1 MVGIMKTNNKTLIVT
16 TLALLIALFS
26 ALPVMAAEEI
36 PTLSAPAEEGLSA
49 LSAPTEES
57 FPTLSDPLEEDDIRQ
72 EIVSRK
78 EVKSFKFTEV
88 KKTDGSEGVVYY
100 SGKTVIWEGE
110 LVRKIDNDA
119 YFEYI
124 LKLSTGDEIRVL
136 SGRGIDQKVGDYV
149 KITGMILIRDST
161 FSHLVLNKIEQAT
174 RKVAS
179 VKTFSIPGMISLDAS
194 DDVKFKRIYEWILW
208 YNGGINH
215 NNAQFIAN
223 RIVYYSKKH
232 GQDPFLVAA
241 LMSAESA
248 FNISAMSNVG
258 AIGLGQ
264 LMPGTASSLGVNPY
278 DPEQNI
284 EGSVRYLMY
293 QMNRWK
299 NSELQMA
306 YALASYN
313 AGPGA
318 VIKYNGIPP
327 YRETIEY
334 VNVVSSLY
342 YKIRKK

>member
-1 MVGIMKTNNKTLIVT
+1 MVKIMKTKNKIITAII
-16 TLALLIALFS
+16 LALFLMFLS
-26 ALPVMAAEEI
+26 ALPVFADEDIELEI
-36 PTLSAPAEEGLSA
+36 A
-49 LSAPTEES
+49 
-57 FPTLSDPLEEDDIRQ
+57 R
-72 EIVSRK
+72 SR
-78 EVKSFKFTEV
+78 EVATFKFDEV
-88 KKTDGSEGVVYY
+88 KKSDGSEGLIYY

-110 LVRKIDNDA
+110 LIRKIDNDA

-124 LKLSTGDEIRVL
+124 MKLNTNDEIRVL

-149 KITGMILIRDST
+149 KVTGMILIRDGS
-161 FSHLVLNKIEQAT
+161 FSHLVLNKIETAMKKVEKT
-174 RKVAS
+174 RSFS
-179 VKTFSIPGMISLDAS
+179 VPGLISLDAS

-232 GQDPFLVAA
+232 RQDPFLVAA

-248 FNISAMSNVG
+248 FNISARSSVG

-264 LMPGTASSLGVNPY
+264 LMPGTASMLGVNPY

-284 EGSVRYLMY
+284 EGSVIYLMH

-299 NSELQMA
+299 SADLQMA

-318 VIKYNGIPP
+318 VMKYNGIPP

>member
-1 MVGIMKTNNKTLIVT
+1 MVKIMKVNNKTLT
-16 TLALLIALFS
+16 TSILAILLLLLS
-26 ALPVMAAEEI
+26 VLPAMAEE
-36 PTLSAPAEEGLSA
+36 
-49 LSAPTEES
+49 
-57 FPTLSDPLEEDDIRQ
+57 DIDLDIAR
-72 EIVSRK
+72 SR
-78 EVKSFKFTEV
+78 EVATFKFDEV
-88 KKTDGSEGVVYY
+88 KKSDGSEGLIYY

-124 LKLSTGDEIRVL
+124 MKLNTNDEIRVL
-136 SGRGIDQKVGDYV
+136 SGRGIEQKVGDYV
-149 KITGMILIRDST
+149 KVTGMILIRDGV
-161 FSHLVLNKIEQAT
+161 FSHLVLNKIEPAMK
-174 RKVAS
+174 KVENVES
-179 VKTFSIPGMISLDAS
+179 FSIPGLISLDAS
-194 DDVKFKRIYEWILW
+194 DDVKYKRIYEWILW

-232 GQDPFLVAA
+232 RQDPFLVAA

-248 FNISAMSNVG
+248 FNIGARSNVG

-264 LMPGTASSLGVNPY
+264 LMPGTASMLGVNPY

-284 EGSVRYLMY
+284 EGSVRYLMH

-299 NSELQMA
+299 NADLQMA

-318 VIKYNGIPP
+318 VMKYNGIPP